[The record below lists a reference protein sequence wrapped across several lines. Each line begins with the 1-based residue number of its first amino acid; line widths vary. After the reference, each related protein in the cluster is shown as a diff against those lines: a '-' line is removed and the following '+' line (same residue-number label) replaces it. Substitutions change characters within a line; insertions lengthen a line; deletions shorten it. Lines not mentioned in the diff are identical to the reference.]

1 MPLPPL
7 PRDSEVWMLDK
18 SKKWTIRAKV
28 VGARPNGKSYI
39 LETNKGIYLR
49 KRKYLRPKNEKEEEE
64 HGEAEECNGQRTSE
78 ESTQVEQTRQIPMTY
93 AQVAASLPRQGPVT
107 RSKKKALRKKNAPR

>member
-7 PRDSEVWMLDK
+7 SRDSEVWMLDK
-18 SKKWTIRAKV
+18 NNKWTISATV

-49 KRKYLRPKNEKEEEE
+49 NRKYLRPKIPKEEELE
-64 HGEAEECNGQRTSE
+64 EEEEECSAEEPTQE
-78 ESTQVEQTRQIPMTY
+78 EQPQQIPMTY
-93 AQVAASLPRQGPVT
+93 AQAAASPPQSGPMT
-107 RSKKKALRKKNAPR
+107 RSKTKALRQ